1 MKQTKDK
8 QIKYSKEETKY
19 IGILTDRLMSAKSQ
33 RDNKWEEFDDDNYL
47 TVYEDDAKA
56 ANSYLRPKMNEEDTR
71 IVTGTT
77 KQKVQTLLST
87 VLNLNLESS
96 LIAFDKYNKIIDDIG
111 ETMEDFVEKSREME
125 DYETQRV
132 LIYKE
137 AFDHG
142 TAFTEEQYY
151 SSSSLN
157 KKLKDTD
164 FSDGVDF
171 SKLEWDEELE
181 KNNPECR
188 TRLLSGPNVYL
199 GNIREFFIKNQP
211 YVFTVDHIGW
221 SEAEK
226 IYSKWDRWKYVSKYD
241 NDILG
246 LEGSSNVP
254 YSNWTLEELKK
265 GMVEVIKY
273 QDKWTNEYQIFLNGV
288 MMLPVGFPLTVISP
302 SGDFSIAKLD
312 VNPISN
318 FFAYSKSI
326 PSDTKVSQEVM
337 DEFLRLAI
345 LKTEQSFT
353 PPMANNTNKILS
365 KKNLLP
371 GVFTRDINTDQVK
384 PLIES
389 NGVTASEFG
398 MIGFIKEMVDE
409 MSIDPTF
416 SGEDTGKITATE
428 YQGRM
433 QQQMKKLGYSLLGVL
448 NFEKQLTWLRI
459 YNIIQNW
466 TKPIDNKVDEVR
478 NTLVDVYRSVEKDTE
493 EDGKNV
499 RKIIEFSPEKSM
511 LDDYQVMAEEKM
523 ISQGRYA
530 GKKDIRKIY
539 IDPGMLKNLKAYWFI
554 TVTPTEKESDELNK
568 VLFIQ
573 NIKDAMGLFGMELLN
588 MEYIRDRFASVI
600 GENPDKFFMQQPVN
614 QLQAPQMGQNAPQG
628 GMGGQVSKQV
638 AQGVQKPQTPS
649 LNTLQR

>member
-573 NIKDAMGLFGMELLN
+573 NINDAMGLFGMELLN

-600 GENPDKFFMQQPVN
+600 GEDPDKFFMQQPVN

>member
-600 GENPDKFFMQQPVN
+600 GEDPDKFFMQQPVN

>member
-353 PPMANNTNKILS
+353 PPMVNNTNKILS

-573 NIKDAMGLFGMELLN
+573 NIKEAMGLFGMELLN

-600 GENPDKFFMQQPVN
+600 GEDPDKFFMQQPVN